1 MTEIKEQVKVSQD
14 VINKMTD
21 IINRYVNL
29 STDVA
34 IATLKYIVNTVM
46 CNTIITSKIRSVI
59 IIITSKYRKNN
70 RLCHLIMDDI
80 ATDEKI
86 AKLLNKKQK
95 ETILKIK
102 EDIQKELGIELAVN
116 F

>member
-1 MTEIKEQVKVSQD
+1 MFKPIKVNQD

-29 STDVA
+29 STDIA
-34 IATLKYIVNTVM
+34 IATLKYILNTVI
-46 CNTIITSKIRSVI
+46 CNTIITSKIKPI
-59 IIITSKYRKNN
+59 IAVVMPKYRKNN
-70 RLCHLIMDDI
+70 RLCHLIIDDI